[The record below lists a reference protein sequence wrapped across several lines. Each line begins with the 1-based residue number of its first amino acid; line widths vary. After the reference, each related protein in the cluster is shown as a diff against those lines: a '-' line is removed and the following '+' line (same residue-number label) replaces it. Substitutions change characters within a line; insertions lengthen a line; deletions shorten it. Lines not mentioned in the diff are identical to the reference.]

1 MAGSYEDLT
10 HALPA
15 LHTKL
20 LNLWNST
27 LFHVAP
33 VHEILSFTL
42 GAGGKA
48 RAHRPDKTVCV
59 PSIRPWAHTNLNAS
73 TTQ

>member
-10 HALPA
+10 HALSA

-42 GAGGKA
+42 GAGGRHRLIVQTRQFVF
-48 RAHRPDKTVCV
+48 RAFV
-59 PSIRPWAHTNLNAS
+59 PGRILT
-73 TTQ
+73 